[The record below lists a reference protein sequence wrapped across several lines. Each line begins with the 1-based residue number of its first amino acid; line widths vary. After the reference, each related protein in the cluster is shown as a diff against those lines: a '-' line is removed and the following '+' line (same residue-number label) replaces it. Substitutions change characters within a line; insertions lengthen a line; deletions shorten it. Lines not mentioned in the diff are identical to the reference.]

1 MVACYHSEPQLFLS
15 FSFSFSFLFSEPQ
28 LACRVAKFNGVHTLV
43 LHIPDNFGA
52 DHTRITFIGIK
63 GEFTEV
69 SHLHPKT
76 LVSACLSL
84 CDYVCDLVLLCMLG
98 VDHA

>member
-1 MVACYHSEPQLFLS
+1 MAAHYCKDFE
-15 FSFSFSFLFSEPQ
+15 
-28 LACRVAKFNGVHTLV
+28 LACRVAKFTGVHTLV

-69 SHLHPKT
+69 SHMHSLHVA
-76 LVSACLSL
+76 L
-84 CDYVCDLVLLCMLG
+84 
-98 VDHA
+98 